1 MGRKTMN
8 LLYLLLQHIKQFY
21 SIYRQGGGGIYTQF
35 DIELQVIKFRV
46 IFSNGTTIDTKI
58 SWKVKGYQK

>member
-35 DIELQVIKFRV
+35 DIEL
-46 IFSNGTTIDTKI
+46 
-58 SWKVKGYQK
+58 